1 MTMPSAADKLTILK
15 VFGPPLLLAA
25 ISLFGLVA
33 AFAFGAAGHV
43 LSWLG
48 VGAPIIVVA
57 WFGLRAGR

>member
-1 MTMPSAADKLTILK
+1 MTASPAKDRPSIRR

-25 ISLFGLVA
+25 ISAFGLIA
-33 AFAFGAAGHV
+33 AFAFGTAGHV

-57 WFGLRAGR
+57 WFGLRGH